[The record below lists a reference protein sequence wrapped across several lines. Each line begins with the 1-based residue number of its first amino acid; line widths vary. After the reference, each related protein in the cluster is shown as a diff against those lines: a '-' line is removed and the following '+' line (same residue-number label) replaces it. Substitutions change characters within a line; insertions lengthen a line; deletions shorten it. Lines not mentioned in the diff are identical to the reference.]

1 MATFPTHA
9 KQTQA
14 TRRNLLP
21 DTSVHPAVV
30 AMPLVAT
37 AFFLL
42 VCWLGFGSDSSFME
56 LTAVTFI
63 AVMFFGLMVGSAVMG
78 RDMTPDHATG
88 RSFAQFWNGS
98 VDIATGLV
106 KGKEVFLQA
115 AVMPIGLA
123 IGGAVIVIIAI
134 TH

>member
-1 MATFPTHA
+1 
-9 KQTQA
+9 
-14 TRRNLLP
+14 
-21 DTSVHPAVV
+21 
-30 AMPLVAT
+30 
-37 AFFLL
+37 
-42 VCWLGFGSDSSFME
+42 ME